1 MLACPQQSRKTEL
14 HMLTTIIYRS
24 HISDDFPVRTLPE
37 MVDNA
42 SEINTTHDVTGILLF
57 NGTHFFQLLE
67 GPEAGIQAV
76 YQRICADR
84 RHHNVVELMRDYA
97 PSRRFGNAGM
107 SLFDLREHD
116 RSSLLQA
123 VLDKGTSK
131 YRLTYDDRALQFL
144 RTFVE
149 SREKENYYEVL
160 PPGYWEFISEHT
172 NVPDSRPETE
182 GVSFRPVV
190 DPLAR
195 QVTAIEA
202 VTLRPAL
209 TGEISGDRHYVDDL
223 ETVKKTFAHA
233 GLVCPDGMT
242 LYVSLLPMTL
252 VVIPDAVEHIVAA
265 IQQAGL
271 VPEQVV
277 IGVSET
283 GVISQL
289 DAFSEAVRAL
299 KAFGI
304 SLSIDNF
311 GDGSAGLSL
320 LTHIQ
325 PDRIRIDA
333 GITRDVHRSGPK
345 QAVVQAIIKCCSA
358 LEITVIAAGI
368 VQAEEW
374 MWLEAA
380 GVINFQGTLFA
391 SAGRYEAQSVA
402 WPEYREAM

>member
-1 MLACPQQSRKTEL
+1 
-14 HMLTTIIYRS
+14 MLTTIIYRS
-24 HISDDFPVRTLPE
+24 HISDDFPIRTLPA

-42 SEINTTHDVTGILLF
+42 SKINAAHEVTGILLF

-97 PSRRFGNAGM
+97 PYRRFGNAGM
-107 SLFDLREHD
+107 ALFDLREHD

-160 PPGYWEFISEHT
+160 PPGYWEFISEH
-172 NVPDSRPETE
+172 NDVPDSRPETE

-202 VTLRPAL
+202 TTLRPA
-209 TGEISGDRHYVDDL
+209 TADDISGDQLYVNDL
-223 ETVKKTFAHA
+223 ATVKKTFAHA

-252 VVIPDAVEHIVAA
+252 VVIPNAVDHIVAA

-271 VPEQVV
+271 VPEQIVV
-277 IGVSET
+277 GVSET
-283 GVISQL
+283 AVISQL
-289 DAFSEAVRAL
+289 EAFAEAVRAL
-299 KAFGI
+299 KAVGI

-391 SAGRYEAQSVA
+391 AAGRYEAQSVA

>member
-1 MLACPQQSRKTEL
+1 
-14 HMLTTIIYRS
+14 MLTTIIYRS
-24 HISDDFPVRTLPE
+24 HISDDFPIRTLPA

-42 SEINTTHDVTGILLF
+42 SKINAAHDVTGILLF

-67 GPEAGIQAV
+67 GPEAGIKAV

-97 PSRRFGNAGM
+97 PYRRFGNAGM
-107 SLFDLREHD
+107 ALFDLREHD

-160 PPGYWEFISEHT
+160 PPGYWEFISEH
-172 NVPDSRPETE
+172 NDVPDSRPETE

-202 VTLRPAL
+202 TTLRSAPADD
-209 TGEISGDRHYVDDL
+209 TSGDQLYVNDL

-252 VVIPDAVEHIVAA
+252 VVIPDAVDHIVTA
-265 IQQAGL
+265 IKQAGL

-277 IGVSET
+277 VGVSET
-283 GVISQL
+283 AVISQL
-289 DAFSEAVRAL
+289 EAFSEAVRAL
-299 KAFGI
+299 KAVGI

-391 SAGRYEAQSVA
+391 AAGRYEAQSVA

>member
-1 MLACPQQSRKTEL
+1 
-14 HMLTTIIYRS
+14 MLTTIIYRS

-37 MVDNA
+37 MVANA
-42 SEINTTHDVTGILLF
+42 SKINTSHDVTGILLF

-67 GPEAGIQAV
+67 GPETGILAV
-76 YQRICADR
+76 YERICADR
-84 RHHNVVELMRDYA
+84 RHHNIVELMRDYA
-97 PSRRFGNAGM
+97 PYRRFGNAGM

-131 YRLTYDDRALQFL
+131 YQLTYDDRALQFL

-160 PPGYWEFISEHT
+160 PPGYWEFISEH
-172 NVPDSRPETE
+172 NEVPASCPETE

-195 QVTAIEA
+195 RVTAIEA
-202 VTLRPAL
+202 TLIRPATSDEVCDDAL
-209 TGEISGDRHYVDDL
+209 YIEDL
-223 ETVKKTFAHA
+223 ETLKQTFTHA
-233 GLVCPDGMT
+233 GKVCPDGMT

-252 VVIPDAVEHIVAA
+252 AIVPNAVGQILTA
-265 IQQAGL
+265 IEQAGL

-283 GVISQL
+283 AVISQL
-289 DAFSEAVRAL
+289 EAFSEAVRAL
-299 KAFGI
+299 KAVGI

-368 VQAEEW
+368 VQPEEW

-391 SAGRYEAQSVA
+391 AAGRYEAKSVA

>member
-1 MLACPQQSRKTEL
+1 
-14 HMLTTIIYRS
+14 MLTTILYRS

-42 SEINTTHDVTGILLF
+42 SKLNAAHDVTGILLF

-67 GPEAGIQAV
+67 GPEAGIQTI
-76 YQRICADR
+76 YSRICADR

-107 SLFDLREHD
+107 ELFDLREHD
-116 RSSLLQA
+116 RSSVLQA
-123 VLDKGTSK
+123 VLDKGTSR
-131 YRLTYDDRALQFL
+131 YQLTYDDRALQFL

-160 PPGYWEFISEHT
+160 PAGYWEFISEH
-172 NVPDSRPETE
+172 NDVPDSRPVTE
-182 GVSFRPVV
+182 GVSFHPVV

-202 VTLRPAL
+202 TTIRPASGKI
-209 TGEISGDRHYVDDL
+209 TGDQLYLDDL
-223 ETVKKTFAHA
+223 ATVKKTFAHA
-233 GLVCPDGMT
+233 GLVCPDDMP

-252 VVIPDAVEHIVAA
+252 VVIPDAVSTIVTA
-265 IQQAGL
+265 IEQAGL

-283 GVISQL
+283 EVISNL
-289 DAFSEAVRAL
+289 EAFSEAVRKL
-299 KAFGI
+299 KAVGI
-304 SLSIDNF
+304 SLSVDNF

-380 GVINFQGTLFA
+380 GVINFQGSLFA
-391 SAGRYEAQSVA
+391 AAGRFDAKSVA

>member
-1 MLACPQQSRKTEL
+1 
-14 HMLTTIIYRS
+14 MLTTIIYRS
-24 HISDDFPVRTLPE
+24 HISDDFPIKTLPA

-42 SEINTTHDVTGILLF
+42 SKINAAHDVTGILLF

-76 YQRICADR
+76 YQRICVDR

-97 PSRRFGNAGM
+97 PYRRFGNAGM
-107 SLFDLREHD
+107 ELFDLREHD

-160 PPGYWEFISEHT
+160 PPGYWEFISEH
-172 NVPDSRPETE
+172 NDVPDSRPETE
-182 GVSFRPVV
+182 GISFRPVV

-202 VTLRPAL
+202 TTLRPAAAQESL
-209 TGEISGDRHYVDDL
+209 GDQLYVNDL

-242 LYVSLLPMTL
+242 LYVSLLPMAL
-252 VVIPDAVEHIVAA
+252 VVVPDAVDQIVSA
-265 IQQAGL
+265 ILQAGL

-283 GVISQL
+283 AVISQL
-289 DAFSEAVRAL
+289 EAFSEAVRML
-299 KAFGI
+299 KAVGI

-380 GVINFQGTLFA
+380 GIINFRGTLFA
-391 SAGRYEAQSVA
+391 AAGRYEAQSVT

>member
-1 MLACPQQSRKTEL
+1 
-14 HMLTTIIYRS
+14 
-24 HISDDFPVRTLPE
+24 
-37 MVDNA
+37 MVDDASILNA
-42 SEINTTHDVTGILLF
+42 SHDVTGILLF

-67 GPEAGIQAV
+67 GPEEGVLAI

-84 RHHNVVELMRDYA
+84 RHHNLVELMRDYA

-107 SLFDLREHD
+107 ELFDLREHD
-116 RSSLLQA
+116 RSTVLQA

-131 YRLTYDDRALQFL
+131 YQLTYADRTLQFL

-149 SREKENYYEVL
+149 AREKENYFEVL
-160 PPGYWEFISEHT
+160 PSEYWEFI
-172 NVPDSRPETE
+172 PESTTASKVTPS
-182 GVSFRPVV
+182 VSGITFRPVV

-202 VTLRPAL
+202 IADARLRRTEQRDSSKQLHDA
-209 TGEISGDRHYVDDL
+209 DL
-223 ETVKKTFAHA
+223 DAVITAFRMA
-233 GLVCPDGMT
+233 GRACPDEMT

-252 VVIPDAVEHIVAA
+252 VVVPDAVQTIVAA
-265 IQQAGL
+265 INAAGL

-283 GVISQL
+283 EVISRVE
-289 DAFSEAVRAL
+289 AFSVAVREL
-299 KAFGI
+299 KAAGI
-304 SLSIDNF
+304 SLSVDNF
-311 GDGSAGLSL
+311 GAGSAGLSL

-325 PDRIRIDA
+325 PDRIRIDSS
-333 GITRDVHRSGPK
+333 ITSDVHRSGPK

-368 VQAEEW
+368 VKAEEW

-380 GVINFQGTLFA
+380 GVINFQGSLFA
-391 SAGRYEAQSVA
+391 PSGALHSDAVA
-402 WPEYREAM
+402 WPEYRSAM

>member
-1 MLACPQQSRKTEL
+1 
-14 HMLTTIIYRS
+14 MLTTIIYRS
-24 HISDDFPVRTLPE
+24 HISDDFPIRTLPA

-42 SEINTTHDVTGILLF
+42 SKINAAHDVTGILLF

-67 GPEAGIQAV
+67 GPEAGIQTV

-97 PSRRFGNAGM
+97 PYRRFGNAGM
-107 SLFDLREHD
+107 ALFDLREHD

-160 PPGYWEFISEHT
+160 PPGYWEFISEH
-172 NVPDSRPETE
+172 NDVPDSRPETE

-202 VTLRPAL
+202 TTLRSAHADE
-209 TGEISGDRHYVDDL
+209 TSGDQLYVNDL

-252 VVIPDAVEHIVAA
+252 VVIPNAVDHIMAA

-277 IGVSET
+277 VGVSET
-283 GVISQL
+283 AVISQL
-289 DAFSEAVRAL
+289 EAFSEAIRAL
-299 KAFGI
+299 KAVGI

-391 SAGRYEAQSVA
+391 AAGRYEAQSVA

>member
-1 MLACPQQSRKTEL
+1 
-14 HMLTTIIYRS
+14 MLTTIIYRS
-24 HISDDFPVRTLPE
+24 HISDDFPIRTLPA

-42 SEINTTHDVTGILLF
+42 SKINADHDVTGILLF

-97 PSRRFGNAGM
+97 PYRRFGNAGM
-107 SLFDLREHD
+107 ALFDLREHD

-160 PPGYWEFISEHT
+160 PPGYWEFISEHR
-172 NVPDSRPETE
+172 NVPDSHPETE

-202 VTLRPAL
+202 TTLRPAPADD
-209 TGEISGDRHYVDDL
+209 TSGDQLYVNDL

-252 VVIPDAVEHIVAA
+252 VVIPDAVDQIVAA

-277 IGVSET
+277 VGVSET
-283 GVISQL
+283 AVISQL
-289 DAFSEAVRAL
+289 EAFSEAVRAL
-299 KAFGI
+299 KAVGI

-333 GITRDVHRSGPK
+333 GITRDVHRSGDRTGRRVDVAGGCRCDQLPGH
-345 QAVVQAIIKCCSA
+345 AVRSRR
-358 LEITVIAAGI
+358 
-368 VQAEEW
+368 
-374 MWLEAA
+374 
-380 GVINFQGTLFA
+380 TL
-391 SAGRYEAQSVA
+391 
-402 WPEYREAM
+402 

>member
-1 MLACPQQSRKTEL
+1 
-14 HMLTTIIYRS
+14 MLTTIIYRS
-24 HISDDFPVRTLPE
+24 HISDDVSVKTLPG
-37 MVDNA
+37 MVDDASILNA
-42 SEINTTHDVTGILLF
+42 SHEVTGILLF

-67 GPEAGIQAV
+67 GPEEGVLAI

-107 SLFDLREHD
+107 ELFDLREHD
-116 RSSLLQA
+116 RSTVLQA

-131 YRLTYDDRALQFL
+131 YQLTYADRALQFL

-149 SREKENYYEVL
+149 AREKENYYEVL
-160 PPGYWEFISEHT
+160 PSEYWEFI
-172 NVPDSRPETE
+172 PEAPASSAAKPSPSGIT
-182 GVSFRPVV
+182 FRPVV

-202 VTLRPAL
+202 VTDTRYSGSDPNGSDKKLHDADLDAVIKAFEMAGRARPD
-209 TGEISGDRHYVDDL
+209 E
-223 ETVKKTFAHA
+223 
-233 GLVCPDGMT
+233 MT

-252 VVIPDAVEHIVAA
+252 VVVPDAVARIVAIINA
-265 IQQAGL
+265 SGL

-283 GVISQL
+283 EVISRL
-289 DAFSEAVRAL
+289 EAFSVAVREL
-299 KAFGI
+299 KAAGI
-304 SLSIDNF
+304 SLSVDNF
-311 GDGSAGLSL
+311 GAGSAGLSL

-325 PDRIRIDA
+325 PDRIRIDSS
-333 GITRDVHRSGPK
+333 ITTDVHRSGPK

-368 VQAEEW
+368 VKAEEW

-380 GVINFQGTLFA
+380 GVINFQGSLFA
-391 SAGRYEAQSVA
+391 SPDSGQSDAVA
-402 WPEYREAM
+402 WPEYRDAM

>member
-1 MLACPQQSRKTEL
+1 
-14 HMLTTIIYRS
+14 
-24 HISDDFPVRTLPE
+24 
-37 MVDNA
+37 MVDDASILNA
-42 SEINTTHDVTGILLF
+42 SHDVTGILLF

-67 GPEAGIQAV
+67 GPEEGVLAI

-84 RHHNVVELMRDYA
+84 RHHNLVELMRDYA

-107 SLFDLREHD
+107 ELFDLREHD
-116 RSSLLQA
+116 RSTVLQA

-131 YRLTYDDRALQFL
+131 YQLTYADRALQFL

-149 SREKENYYEVL
+149 AREKENYFEVL
-160 PPGYWEFISEHT
+160 PSEYWEFI
-172 NVPDSRPETE
+172 PESTPASKVTPS
-182 GVSFRPVV
+182 VSGITFRPVV

-202 VTLRPAL
+202 IADARLRRTEQRDSSKQLHDA
-209 TGEISGDRHYVDDL
+209 DL
-223 ETVKKTFAHA
+223 DAVITAFRMA
-233 GLVCPDGMT
+233 GRACPDEMT

-252 VVIPDAVEHIVAA
+252 VVVPDAVQTIVAA
-265 IQQAGL
+265 INAAGL

-283 GVISQL
+283 EVISRVE
-289 DAFSEAVRAL
+289 AFSVAVREL
-299 KAFGI
+299 KAAGI
-304 SLSIDNF
+304 SLSVDNF
-311 GDGSAGLSL
+311 GAGSAGLSL

-325 PDRIRIDA
+325 PDRIRIDSS
-333 GITRDVHRSGPK
+333 ITSDVHRSGPK

-368 VQAEEW
+368 VKAEEW

-380 GVINFQGTLFA
+380 GVINFQGSLFA
-391 SAGRYEAQSVA
+391 PSGALHSDAVA
-402 WPEYREAM
+402 WPEYRSAM

>member
-1 MLACPQQSRKTEL
+1 
-14 HMLTTIIYRS
+14 MLTTIIYRS
-24 HISDDFPVRTLPE
+24 HISDDVPVKTLPG
-37 MVDNA
+37 MVDDASILNA
-42 SEINTTHDVTGILLF
+42 SHDVTGILLF

-67 GPEAGIQAV
+67 GPEEGVLAI

-84 RHHNVVELMRDYA
+84 RHHNLVELMRDYA

-107 SLFDLREHD
+107 ELFDLREHD
-116 RSSLLQA
+116 RSTVLQA

-131 YRLTYDDRALQFL
+131 YQLTYADRALQFL

-149 SREKENYYEVL
+149 AREKENYFEVL
-160 PPGYWEFISEHT
+160 PSEYWEFI
-172 NVPDSRPETE
+172 PESTTASKVTPS
-182 GVSFRPVV
+182 VSGITFRPVV

-202 VTLRPAL
+202 IADARLRRTEQRDSSKQLHDA
-209 TGEISGDRHYVDDL
+209 DL
-223 ETVKKTFAHA
+223 DAVITAFRMA
-233 GLVCPDGMT
+233 GRACPDEMT

-252 VVIPDAVEHIVAA
+252 VVVPDAVQTIVAA
-265 IQQAGL
+265 INTAGL

-283 GVISQL
+283 EVISRVE
-289 DAFSEAVRAL
+289 AFSVAVREL
-299 KAFGI
+299 KAAGI
-304 SLSIDNF
+304 SLSVDNF
-311 GDGSAGLSL
+311 GAGSAGLSL

-325 PDRIRIDA
+325 PDRIRIDSS
-333 GITRDVHRSGPK
+333 ITSDVHRSGPK

-368 VQAEEW
+368 VKAEEW

-380 GVINFQGTLFA
+380 GVINFQGSLFA
-391 SAGRYEAQSVA
+391 PSGALHSDAVA
-402 WPEYREAM
+402 WPEYRSAM

>member
-1 MLACPQQSRKTEL
+1 
-14 HMLTTIIYRS
+14 MLTTIIYRS
-24 HISDDFPVRTLPE
+24 HISDDFPIRTLPE
-37 MVDNA
+37 MVNNA
-42 SEINTTHDVTGILLF
+42 SKINTAHDVTGILLF

-67 GPEAGIQAV
+67 GPEAGIQTV

-97 PSRRFGNAGM
+97 PYRRFGNAGM
-107 SLFDLREHD
+107 TLFDLREHD

-160 PPGYWEFISEHT
+160 PPGYWEFISEH
-172 NVPDSRPETE
+172 NDVPDSRPETE

-202 VTLRPAL
+202 TTLRPAL
-209 TGEISGDRHYVDDL
+209 SGESPGNELYVSDL
-223 ETVKKTFAHA
+223 ETVKRTFAHA
-233 GLVCPDGMT
+233 GLICPDGMT

-252 VVIPDAVEHIVAA
+252 VVIPDAVDHIVNA

-283 GVISQL
+283 AVFSQL
-289 DAFSEAVRAL
+289 EAFSEAVRAL
-299 KAFGI
+299 KSVGI

-345 QAVVQAIIKCCSA
+345 QAVIQAIIKCCSA
-358 LEITVIAAGI
+358 LEITIIAAGI

-391 SAGRYEAQSVA
+391 AAGRYEAHSVA

>member
-1 MLACPQQSRKTEL
+1 
-14 HMLTTIIYRS
+14 MLTTIIYRS
-24 HISDDFPVRTLPE
+24 HISDDFPIRTLPA
-37 MVDNA
+37 MVNNA
-42 SEINTTHDVTGILLF
+42 SKINATHDVTGILLF

-97 PSRRFGNAGM
+97 PYRRFGNAGM
-107 SLFDLREHD
+107 ALFDLREHD

-160 PPGYWEFISEHT
+160 PPGYWEFISEH
-172 NVPDSRPETE
+172 NDVPDSRPETE

-202 VTLRPAL
+202 TTLRPAHAD
-209 TGEISGDRHYVDDL
+209 EASGDQLYVNDL

-242 LYVSLLPMTL
+242 LYISLLPMTL
-252 VVIPDAVEHIVAA
+252 VVIPDAVDHIVTA

-271 VPEQVV
+271 IPEQVV

-283 GVISQL
+283 AVISQL
-289 DAFSEAVRAL
+289 EAFSEAVRAL
-299 KAFGI
+299 KAVGI

-391 SAGRYEAQSVA
+391 AAGRYEAQSVT

>member
-1 MLACPQQSRKTEL
+1 
-14 HMLTTIIYRS
+14 MLTTIIYRS

-37 MVDNA
+37 MVDHA
-42 SEINTTHDVTGILLF
+42 SEINTAHDVTGILLF

-67 GPEAGIQAV
+67 GPETGVQAV

-131 YRLTYDDRALQFL
+131 YQLTYDDRALQFL

-160 PPGYWEFISEHT
+160 PPGYWEFISEH
-172 NVPDSRPETE
+172 NEVPDSRPETE

-195 QVTAIEA
+195 KVTAIEA
-202 VTLRPAL
+202 TIVRAAPSDAT
-209 TGEISGDRHYVDDL
+209 SGAQLHADDL
-223 ETVKKTFAHA
+223 ETLKKTFAHA
-233 GLVCPDGMT
+233 GQVCPDGMA

-252 VVIPDAVEHIVAA
+252 VVIPDAVTQIVAA
-265 IQQAGL
+265 IQHAGL

-283 GVISQL
+283 AVISQL
-289 DAFSEAVRAL
+289 ADFSEAVRAL
-299 KAFGI
+299 KAAGI

-391 SAGRYEAQSVA
+391 AAGRYQAESVA

>member
-1 MLACPQQSRKTEL
+1 
-14 HMLTTIIYRS
+14 MLTTIIYRS
-24 HISDDFPVRTLPE
+24 HISDDFPIKTVPE
-37 MVDNA
+37 MVVNA
-42 SEINTTHDVTGILLF
+42 SKINAAHDVTGILLF

-67 GPEAGIQAV
+67 GPEAGILAV
-76 YQRICADR
+76 YRRICADK

-107 SLFDLREHD
+107 ELFDLREHD
-116 RSSLLQA
+116 RSSVLQA

-160 PPGYWEFISEHT
+160 PPGYWEFISERSD
-172 NVPDSRPETE
+172 VPDSRPVTE

-202 VTLRPAL
+202 TTTRP
-209 TGEISGDRHYVDDL
+209 TGSLSEDSASQQLYFDDL

-252 VVIPDAVEHIVAA
+252 VVVPDAVKLIVAA
-265 IQQAGL
+265 IEQAGL

-283 GVISQL
+283 AVISQL
-289 DAFSEAVRAL
+289 DAFSQAVREL
-299 KAFGI
+299 KAVGI
-304 SLSIDNF
+304 SLSVDNF

-391 SAGRYEAQSVA
+391 AAGRYDPESVA

>member
-1 MLACPQQSRKTEL
+1 
-14 HMLTTIIYRS
+14 MLTTIIYRS
-24 HISDDFPVRTLPE
+24 HISDDVPVKTLPG
-37 MVDNA
+37 MVDDASILNA
-42 SEINTTHDVTGILLF
+42 SHDVTGILLF

-67 GPEAGIQAV
+67 GPEEGVLAI

-84 RHHNVVELMRDYA
+84 RHHNLVELMRDYA

-107 SLFDLREHD
+107 ELFDLREHD
-116 RSSLLQA
+116 RSTVLQA

-131 YRLTYDDRALQFL
+131 YQLTYADRALQFL

-149 SREKENYYEVL
+149 AREKENYFEVL
-160 PPGYWEFISEHT
+160 PSEYWEFI
-172 NVPDSRPETE
+172 PESTTASKVTPS
-182 GVSFRPVV
+182 VSGITFRPVV

-202 VTLRPAL
+202 IADARLRRTEQRNSSKQLHDA
-209 TGEISGDRHYVDDL
+209 DL
-223 ETVKKTFAHA
+223 DAVITAFRMA
-233 GLVCPDGMT
+233 GRACPDEMT

-252 VVIPDAVEHIVAA
+252 VVVPDAVQTIVAA
-265 IQQAGL
+265 INAAGL

-283 GVISQL
+283 EVISRVE
-289 DAFSEAVRAL
+289 AFSVAVREL
-299 KAFGI
+299 KAAGI
-304 SLSIDNF
+304 SLSVDNF
-311 GDGSAGLSL
+311 GAGSAGLSL

-325 PDRIRIDA
+325 PDRIRIDSS
-333 GITRDVHRSGPK
+333 ITSDVHRSGPK

-368 VQAEEW
+368 VKAEEW

-380 GVINFQGTLFA
+380 GVINFQGSLFA
-391 SAGRYEAQSVA
+391 PSGALHSDAVA
-402 WPEYREAM
+402 WPEYRSAM

>member
-1 MLACPQQSRKTEL
+1 
-14 HMLTTIIYRS
+14 MLTTIIYRS

-42 SEINTTHDVTGILLF
+42 SKINSTHDVTGILLF

-160 PPGYWEFISEHT
+160 PPGYWEFISEH
-172 NVPDSRPETE
+172 NEVPDSRPETE

-195 QVTAIEA
+195 KVTAIEA
-202 VTLRPAL
+202 TIVRAAPSDAASDAQLHA
-209 TGEISGDRHYVDDL
+209 DDL
-223 ETVKKTFAHA
+223 ETLKKTFAHA
-233 GLVCPDGMT
+233 GQVCPDGMT

-252 VVIPDAVEHIVAA
+252 VVIPDAVTQIVAA

-283 GVISQL
+283 AVISQL
-289 DAFSEAVRAL
+289 AAFSEAVRAL
-299 KAFGI
+299 KAAGI

-391 SAGRYEAQSVA
+391 AAGRYQAESVA

>member
-1 MLACPQQSRKTEL
+1 
-14 HMLTTIIYRS
+14 MLTTIIYRS

-37 MVDNA
+37 MVNNA
-42 SEINTTHDVTGILLF
+42 SKLNAAHDVTGILLF

-67 GPEAGIQAV
+67 GPETGIQAI
-76 YQRICADR
+76 YSRICADP

-107 SLFDLREHD
+107 ELFDLREHD

-160 PPGYWEFISEHT
+160 PPGYWEFISEHSA
-172 NVPDSRPETE
+172 VPDSRPVTE
-182 GVSFRPVV
+182 GVSFHPVV

-202 VTLRPAL
+202 TIIRPASA
-209 TGEISGDRHYVDDL
+209 TISGDELYLDDL
-223 ETVKKTFAHA
+223 NTVKKTFAQA
-233 GLVCPDGMT
+233 GRVCPDGMP

-252 VVIPDAVEHIVAA
+252 VVIPDAVSTIVTA
-265 IQQAGL
+265 IEQAGL

-283 GVISQL
+283 EVISNL
-289 DAFSEAVRAL
+289 AAFSEAVRKL
-299 KAFGI
+299 KAVGI
-304 SLSIDNF
+304 SLSVDNF

-380 GVINFQGTLFA
+380 GVINFQGSLFA
-391 SAGRYEAQSVA
+391 AAGRFDARSVA